1 MVFHHGELREAG
13 THNQLLGRR
22 GLYWRLYQL
31 QYSEE
36 KIKGQIDVDFGRV
49 NPPTGSAVAADN

>member
-13 THNQLLGRR
+13 THNELLNER

-31 QYSEE
+31 QYSDE
-36 KIKGQIDVDFGRV
+36 KIHVSDAG
-49 NPPTGSAVAADN
+49 AVASDSALESPA